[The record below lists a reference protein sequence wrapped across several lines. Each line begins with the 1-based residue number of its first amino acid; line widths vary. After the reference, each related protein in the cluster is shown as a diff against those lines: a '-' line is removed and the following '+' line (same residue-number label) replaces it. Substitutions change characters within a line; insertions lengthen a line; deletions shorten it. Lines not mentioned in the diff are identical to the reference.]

1 MLANGII
8 LGYSTSGSSYTN
20 LEGLQEVPEI
30 GSEPEK
36 VDATTLADKAKKYEQ
51 GIGDYLTY
59 GQLLSILFNK
69 LHNNFYFQLLCNL
82 LLNNID
88 FY

>member
-1 MLANGII
+1 MNKYIKLLAFSKELNPFLVLYQALNVLFKDSIK
-8 LGYSTSGSSYTN
+8 LLFVS
-20 LEGLQEVPEI
+20 L
-30 GSEPEK
+30 
-36 VDATTLADKAKKYEQ
+36 D
-51 GIGDYLTY
+51 LTY

>member
-1 MLANGII
+1 MTKRPSISEAKIKSIFNFIV
-8 LGYSTSGSSYTN
+8 Y
-20 LEGLQEVPEI
+20 QEVLD
-30 GSEPEK
+30 SC
-36 VDATTLADKAKKYEQ
+36 
-51 GIGDYLTY
+51 LTY

-69 LHNNFYFQLLCNL
+69 LHNNFYFQLLCNS

>member
-1 MLANGII
+1 MNKYIKLLAFSKELNPFLVLYQALNVLFKDSIK
-8 LGYSTSGSSYTN
+8 LLFVS
-20 LEGLQEVPEI
+20 L
-30 GSEPEK
+30 
-36 VDATTLADKAKKYEQ
+36 D
-51 GIGDYLTY
+51 LTY

-69 LHNNFYFQLLCNL
+69 LHNNFYFQLLCNS